1 MKDTDKVI
9 HLNERQNRIMEIMRQ
24 QNAVSVATLS
34 SLMKVSEVT
43 IRKDLTMLEEQHMLY
58 RVHGSAILVN
68 RYINDRS
75 VAEKEKLY
83 ADEKHAIGVYAA
95 RLIGPDDTIM
105 VASGTTTLAMAREI
119 GQNDRLTVI
128 TSAFSVASELSTRRS
143 VDVIQLGGMVRRSS
157 LSVLGPFAEQM
168 LGSLSC
174 SKLFM
179 GVDGVDLDYGVTTTN
194 HIEASLHKQMIA
206 SVQKVI
212 VLADSSKFGRRGF
225 SKICDMSAVDQIITD
240 DKAPASVIERL
251 QESGGRWKGV
261 LWKDGQPTYFTEE
274 VGTEVTGLYVKEGK
288 YIIEGNMTA
297 DSGDIVTCI
306 WTEEGVQVIS
316 EGMAL
321 CQGTGLAVAGSDI
334 YVAGNAYDMD
344 YGTYEEIYRSP
355 VWKNGTEMALEVVSS
370 DNFTV
375 WGLACAFVDTQE

>member
-143 VDVIQLGGMVRRSS
+143 VDVIQLGGITRSS
-157 LSVLGPFAEQM
+157 SVSVVGPFAEQM
-168 LGSLSC
+168 LRQFSC
-174 SKLFM
+174 SKLFF
-179 GVDGVDLDYGVTTTN
+179 GVDGFDLNYGVTTTN
-194 HIEASLHKQMIA
+194 LMGGHLALMMIET
-206 SVQKVI
+206 VQKVI
-212 VLADSSKFGRRGF
+212 ALVDSSKFGRRGF
-225 SKICDMSAVDQIITD
+225 CKMCDVDRIDMVITD
-240 DKAPASVIERL
+240 DGVSPIVVEQL
-251 QESGGRWKGV
+251 QEAGIDVRIV
-261 LWKDGQPTYFTEE
+261 E
-274 VGTEVTGLYVKEGK
+274 VIRT
-288 YIIEGNMTA
+288 
-297 DSGDIVTCI
+297 
-306 WTEEGVQVIS
+306 
-316 EGMAL
+316 
-321 CQGTGLAVAGSDI
+321 
-334 YVAGNAYDMD
+334 
-344 YGTYEEIYRSP
+344 
-355 VWKNGTEMALEVVSS
+355 
-370 DNFTV
+370 TV
-375 WGLACAFVDTQE
+375 P

>member
-105 VASGTTTLAMAREI
+105 SRRYDDAGHGARDRPERPSDGHHVGVQRGFGTLHAPFGGCHPVGRH
-119 GQNDRLTVI
+119 G
-128 TSAFSVASELSTRRS
+128 SAQFA
-143 VDVIQLGGMVRRSS
+143 LG
-157 LSVLGPFAEQM
+157 A
-168 LGSLSC
+168 GSLC
-174 SKLFM
+174 RADAGQPLVQQALH

-251 QESGGRWKGV
+251 QESGVDVTVVPVGRR
-261 LWKDGQPTYFTEE
+261 E
-274 VGTEVTGLYVKEGK
+274 
-288 YIIEGNMTA
+288 
-297 DSGDIVTCI
+297 
-306 WTEEGVQVIS
+306 
-316 EGMAL
+316 
-321 CQGTGLAVAGSDI
+321 
-334 YVAGNAYDMD
+334 
-344 YGTYEEIYRSP
+344 
-355 VWKNGTEMALEVVSS
+355 
-370 DNFTV
+370 
-375 WGLACAFVDTQE
+375 

>member
-212 VLADSSKFGRRGF
+212 VLADSSKFGRRGQ
-225 SKICDMSAVDQIITD
+225 DLRH
-240 DKAPASVIERL
+240 ERRRSDHYRR
-251 QESGGRWKGV
+251 QGAR
-261 LWKDGQPTYFTEE
+261 F
-274 VGTEVTGLYVKEGK
+274 
-288 YIIEGNMTA
+288 
-297 DSGDIVTCI
+297 GDR
-306 WTEEGVQVIS
+306 
-316 EGMAL
+316 
-321 CQGTGLAVAGSDI
+321 AVAGVGRRRDGRTGRPPRIDCAIGKSVPVRNPYRD
-334 YVAGNAYDMD
+334 VAF
-344 YGTYEEIYRSP
+344 
-355 VWKNGTEMALEVVSS
+355 VVSGRVKDGPS
-370 DNFTV
+370 CGVT
-375 WGLACAFVDTQE
+375 LACRRRRRRAPTR

>member
-174 SKLFM
+174 
-179 GVDGVDLDYGVTTTN
+179 VTTTN
-194 HIEASLHKQMIA
+194 HIAASLHKQMIA

-251 QESGGRWKGV
+251 QESGV
-261 LWKDGQPTYFTEE
+261 
-274 VGTEVTGLYVKEGK
+274 EVTV
-288 YIIEGNMTA
+288 
-297 DSGDIVTCI
+297 V
-306 WTEEGVQVIS
+306 
-316 EGMAL
+316 
-321 CQGTGLAVAGSDI
+321 
-334 YVAGNAYDMD
+334 
-344 YGTYEEIYRSP
+344 P
-355 VWKNGTEMALEVVSS
+355 VGRRE
-370 DNFTV
+370 
-375 WGLACAFVDTQE
+375 

>member
-128 TSAFSVASELSTRRS
+128 TSAFSVGS

-251 QESGGRWKGV
+251 QESGVDVTVVPVGRR
-261 LWKDGQPTYFTEE
+261 E
-274 VGTEVTGLYVKEGK
+274 
-288 YIIEGNMTA
+288 
-297 DSGDIVTCI
+297 
-306 WTEEGVQVIS
+306 
-316 EGMAL
+316 
-321 CQGTGLAVAGSDI
+321 
-334 YVAGNAYDMD
+334 
-344 YGTYEEIYRSP
+344 
-355 VWKNGTEMALEVVSS
+355 
-370 DNFTV
+370 
-375 WGLACAFVDTQE
+375 

>member
-251 QESGGRWKGV
+251 QESGVDGDGRIGRPPRIDCAIGKSVPVRNPYRDVAFGV
-261 LWKDGQPTYFTEE
+261 SGRVKDGPSC
-274 VGTEVTGLYVKEGK
+274 GVT
-288 YIIEGNMTA
+288 
-297 DSGDIVTCI
+297 
-306 WTEEGVQVIS
+306 
-316 EGMAL
+316 
-321 CQGTGLAVAGSDI
+321 
-334 YVAGNAYDMD
+334 
-344 YGTYEEIYRSP
+344 
-355 VWKNGTEMALEVVSS
+355 
-370 DNFTV
+370 
-375 WGLACAFVDTQE
+375 LACRRRRRRAPTR

>member
-1 MKDTDKVI
+1 MT
-9 HLNERQNRIMEIMRQ
+9 LAERHDFIMDLLQ
-24 QNAVSVATLS
+24 QQGSVSVAALAER
-34 SLMKVSEVT
+34 LKVSEVT

-95 RLIGPDDTIM
+95 RLIGPDDIM

-251 QESGGRWKGV
+251 QESGV
-261 LWKDGQPTYFTEE
+261 D
-274 VGTEVTGLYVKEGK
+274 VT
-288 YIIEGNMTA
+288 
-297 DSGDIVTCI
+297 
-306 WTEEGVQVIS
+306 
-316 EGMAL
+316 
-321 CQGTGLAVAGSDI
+321 
-334 YVAGNAYDMD
+334 
-344 YGTYEEIYRSP
+344 
-355 VWKNGTEMALEVVSS
+355 VVS
-370 DNFTV
+370 V
-375 WGLACAFVDTQE
+375 GRRE

>member
-1 MKDTDKVI
+1 
-9 HLNERQNRIMEIMRQ
+9 
-24 QNAVSVATLS
+24 
-34 SLMKVSEVT
+34 
-43 IRKDLTMLEEQHMLY
+43 
-58 RVHGSAILVN
+58 
-68 RYINDRS
+68 
-75 VAEKEKLY
+75 
-83 ADEKHAIGVYAA
+83 
-95 RLIGPDDTIM
+95 
-105 VASGTTTLAMAREI
+105 MAREI

-251 QESGGRWKGV
+251 QESGVDVAAANRLRHRKER
-261 LWKDGQPTYFTEE
+261 P
-274 VGTEVTGLYVKEGK
+274 GTESVPGRCVRGVRPREGRPSRRVT
-288 YIIEGNMTA
+288 
-297 DSGDIVTCI
+297 
-306 WTEEGVQVIS
+306 
-316 EGMAL
+316 
-321 CQGTGLAVAGSDI
+321 
-334 YVAGNAYDMD
+334 
-344 YGTYEEIYRSP
+344 
-355 VWKNGTEMALEVVSS
+355 
-370 DNFTV
+370 
-375 WGLACAFVDTQE
+375 LACRRRRRRAPTR

>member
-9 HLNERQNRIMEIMRQ
+9 HLNERQNRLMEIMRQ

-75 VAEKEKLY
+75 VAEKEKL
-83 ADEKHAIGVYAA
+83 YAA

-251 QESGGRWKGV
+251 QESGVDVTVVPVGRR
-261 LWKDGQPTYFTEE
+261 E
-274 VGTEVTGLYVKEGK
+274 
-288 YIIEGNMTA
+288 
-297 DSGDIVTCI
+297 
-306 WTEEGVQVIS
+306 
-316 EGMAL
+316 
-321 CQGTGLAVAGSDI
+321 
-334 YVAGNAYDMD
+334 
-344 YGTYEEIYRSP
+344 
-355 VWKNGTEMALEVVSS
+355 
-370 DNFTV
+370 
-375 WGLACAFVDTQE
+375 

>member
-95 RLIGPDDTIM
+95 RL
-105 VASGTTTLAMAREI
+105 I

-251 QESGGRWKGV
+251 QESGVDVTVVPVGRR
-261 LWKDGQPTYFTEE
+261 E
-274 VGTEVTGLYVKEGK
+274 
-288 YIIEGNMTA
+288 
-297 DSGDIVTCI
+297 
-306 WTEEGVQVIS
+306 
-316 EGMAL
+316 
-321 CQGTGLAVAGSDI
+321 
-334 YVAGNAYDMD
+334 
-344 YGTYEEIYRSP
+344 
-355 VWKNGTEMALEVVSS
+355 
-370 DNFTV
+370 
-375 WGLACAFVDTQE
+375 

>member
-168 LGSLSC
+168 LGSLQQ
-174 SKLFM
+174 
-179 GVDGVDLDYGVTTTN
+179 
-194 HIEASLHKQMIA
+194 ALH
-206 SVQKVI
+206 
-212 VLADSSKFGRRGF
+212 GRRRRRPGLRR
-225 SKICDMSAVDQIITD
+225 DDDQPHRGEPAQAD
-240 DKAPASVIERL
+240 DRLGAEGDRAGRFVEVRPSRVQQDLRHER
-251 QESGGRWKGV
+251 RR
-261 LWKDGQPTYFTEE
+261 
-274 VGTEVTGLYVKEGK
+274 
-288 YIIEGNMTA
+288 
-297 DSGDIVTCI
+297 
-306 WTEEGVQVIS
+306 
-316 EGMAL
+316 
-321 CQGTGLAVAGSDI
+321 SDH
-334 YVAGNAYDMD
+334 
-344 YGTYEEIYRSP
+344 YRR
-355 VWKNGTEMALEVVSS
+355 
-370 DNFTV
+370 
-375 WGLACAFVDTQE
+375 

>member
-105 VASGTTTLAMAREI
+105 IASGTTTLAMAREI

-128 TSAFSVASELSTRRS
+128 TSAFSVASDSPRAVRWMSSSWAAWFGAVRSRCWVPLPSRCWAASRAASSSWAST
-143 VDVIQLGGMVRRSS
+143 
-157 LSVLGPFAEQM
+157 
-168 LGSLSC
+168 
-174 SKLFM
+174 
-179 GVDGVDLDYGVTTTN
+179 
-194 HIEASLHKQMIA
+194 ASTW
-206 SVQKVI
+206 
-212 VLADSSKFGRRGF
+212 
-225 SKICDMSAVDQIITD
+225 IT
-240 DKAPASVIERL
+240 A
-251 QESGGRWKGV
+251 
-261 LWKDGQPTYFTEE
+261 
-274 VGTEVTGLYVKEGK
+274 
-288 YIIEGNMTA
+288 
-297 DSGDIVTCI
+297 
-306 WTEEGVQVIS
+306 
-316 EGMAL
+316 
-321 CQGTGLAVAGSDI
+321 
-334 YVAGNAYDMD
+334 
-344 YGTYEEIYRSP
+344 
-355 VWKNGTEMALEVVSS
+355 
-370 DNFTV
+370 
-375 WGLACAFVDTQE
+375 

>member
-143 VDVIQLGGMVRRSS
+143 VAWFGAVRSRCWVPLPSRCWAASRAASS
-157 LSVLGPFAEQM
+157 SW
-168 LGSLSC
+168 
-174 SKLFM
+174 
-179 GVDGVDLDYGVTTTN
+179 
-194 HIEASLHKQMIA
+194 ASTA
-206 SVQKVI
+206 STW
-212 VLADSSKFGRRGF
+212 
-225 SKICDMSAVDQIITD
+225 IT
-240 DKAPASVIERL
+240 A
-251 QESGGRWKGV
+251 
-261 LWKDGQPTYFTEE
+261 
-274 VGTEVTGLYVKEGK
+274 
-288 YIIEGNMTA
+288 
-297 DSGDIVTCI
+297 
-306 WTEEGVQVIS
+306 
-316 EGMAL
+316 
-321 CQGTGLAVAGSDI
+321 
-334 YVAGNAYDMD
+334 
-344 YGTYEEIYRSP
+344 
-355 VWKNGTEMALEVVSS
+355 
-370 DNFTV
+370 
-375 WGLACAFVDTQE
+375 

>member
-75 VAEKEKLY
+75 D

-212 VLADSSKFGRRGF
+212 VLADS
-225 SKICDMSAVDQIITD
+225 
-240 DKAPASVIERL
+240 
-251 QESGGRWKGV
+251 
-261 LWKDGQPTYFTEE
+261 
-274 VGTEVTGLYVKEGK
+274 
-288 YIIEGNMTA
+288 
-297 DSGDIVTCI
+297 
-306 WTEEGVQVIS
+306 
-316 EGMAL
+316 
-321 CQGTGLAVAGSDI
+321 
-334 YVAGNAYDMD
+334 
-344 YGTYEEIYRSP
+344 
-355 VWKNGTEMALEVVSS
+355 
-370 DNFTV
+370 
-375 WGLACAFVDTQE
+375 